1 MDRQD
6 TPIPKKKRGPKPT
19 GQGKQIQVRMHAELL
34 DAVDG
39 WIAEQAPPKPK
50 RPEAVRLLLKKQ
62 LGLK

>member
-1 MDRQD
+1 MGGQD
-6 TPIPKKKRGPKPT
+6 KTIPKKMGRPPT
-19 GQGKQIQVRMHAELL
+19 GEGKQIQVRMHPELL

-39 WIAEQAPPKPK
+39 WIAKQPAPKPK